1 MEEGNQV
8 LLKFSL
14 GFLGLVRFFKI
25 FFFFKRDVK
34 LAC

>member
-14 GFLGLVRFFKI
+14 GFLGLVRFI
-25 FFFFKRDVK
+25 FFNG
-34 LAC
+34 LLTET

>member
-25 FFFFKRDVK
+25 FFFLREM
-34 LAC
+34 